1 MAFSYWESNEWLEG
15 IDLCIIGGGI
25 VGLSS
30 ALFARELHPD
40 WKITVIDEDPIGHGG
55 SSKNAGFTCFGS
67 YSELKEDRKLLGNQA
82 ALELVQSRIN
92 GLRLLLSTFEHE
104 DIGYN
109 ASGSFEFFPSGS
121 REPLPNA
128 REIQEMNQWIHQA
141 TGFPDTFQLVD
152 AEPIPEYRSHPGEQ
166 ALFSK
171 LEGTL
176 DTGKLNRRFREK
188 VQQNRIDLINGC
200 RIDTLEKFGNDWRI
214 KIISSKAE
222 KWTHI
227 PHVIVATNAFGK
239 ELIPHVDVIPIPN
252 LVLVTEP
259 ITSWVFNHAV
269 HIDAGYVYIRN
280 IGNRMLIGGGRHWNL
295 DQSQTRNQ
303 LIKWLHE
310 MFPRT
315 QEVQIEYEWTGI
327 LGIGNER
334 STIVESFG
342 KNGIAALRMGGMG
355 IAIGMN
361 VAKQAI
367 QELEHQMHGD

>member
-25 VGLSS
+25 VGLSA

-40 WKITVIDEDPIGHGG
+40 WKITVIDQDPIGYGG

-67 YSELKEDRKLLGNQA
+67 FTELKEDRKLLGDQA
-82 ALELVQSRIN
+82 ALRLVQSRIK
-92 GLRLLLSTFEHE
+92 GLKLLLSTFERE
-104 DIGYN
+104 DIGYS
-109 ASGSFEFFPSGS
+109 ACGSFEFFRADS
-121 REPLPNA
+121 RESLPNA
-128 REIQEMNQWIHQA
+128 HEIQEMNQWIHPA
-141 TGFPDTFQLVD
+141 TGRPDTFQLVE
-152 AEPIPEYRSHPGEQ
+152 AEQIPEYRDNQGEQ
-166 ALFSK
+166 ALFSA

-176 DTGKLNRRFREK
+176 DTGKLNRRLREK
-188 VQQNRIDLINGC
+188 AQQNRIDLINGC
-200 RIDTLEKFGNDWRI
+200 RIDALEEEDKGWRI

-222 KWTHI
+222 KWTLV
-227 PHVIVATNAFGK
+227 PHVIVATNAFGR
-239 ELIPHVDVIPIPN
+239 ELIPHLDVVPVPN

-259 ITSWVFNHAV
+259 ILHWTFNHAV

-295 DQSQTRNQ
+295 DESKTRNR
-303 LIKWLHE
+303 LIQWLHE

-334 STIVESFG
+334 SSIVESFG
-342 KNGIAALRMGGMG
+342 KNGVAALRMGGMG
-355 IAIGMN
+355 IAIGMD
-361 VAKQAI
+361 VAQQAV
-367 QELEHQMHGD
+367 QALELQMQAN